1 MVDDDVMRRNAALIN
16 TSEERGARALLLNKF
31 PVGGIRDNV
40 LTMTTA
46 RVIINLSVWFAVV
59 ALAHSLPFNKR
70 ARQSRAA
77 TLTVDVAN
85 VESDVSFLNRAFLL
99 PKTSDSGFVRCAG
112 GVHRLGDD
120 LVTVA
125 ASVFPS
131 TDEVHPEKMVLSKDE
146 RSLIILWTNGSCR
159 SYDST
164 TLAPLRQLWEGF
176 GHYPVTVRRHGA
188 PLQVVYS
195 DGGDESLYIVS
206 GSEYIDVAQI
216 STKDGSTLKRESK
229 TINKNDFWRE
239 VKYGFAHDN
248 YSYVVSSDCNAHYQV
263 RISRFC
269 NSPNADAFNSWYE
282 LQLTCGER
290 TSATA
295 YSHYLLNATLLK
307 TPPMSK
313 ASPQLVISVGVD
325 QRPETRFCS
334 YSLDDINQMMD
345 DTFASCKASGGRYSV
360 VWDEYQSGV
369 CRHTDVSDGEHCG
382 WRATT
387 LA

>member
-1 MVDDDVMRRNAALIN
+1 MLD
-16 TSEERGARALLLNKF
+16 KF
-31 PVGGIRDNV
+31 AVSGTRDNA

-46 RVIINLSVWFAVV
+46 RVIIHLAVWCAVV

-77 TLTVDVAN
+77 TSTVDVAN

-99 PKTSDSGFVRCAG
+99 PKTSDSGFVRCSG

-120 LVTVA
+120 LVTVT

-131 TDEVHPEKMVLSKDE
+131 ADEVHPEKMVLSKDE
-146 RSLIILWTNGSCR
+146 RSLIILWTNGSCL
-159 SYDST
+159 SYDSA
-164 TLAPLRQLWEGF
+164 TLAPLRELWKEF
-176 GHYPVTVRRHGA
+176 GHYPVPVRRHGA
-188 PLQVVYS
+188 PLQVVYG
-195 DGGDESLYIVS
+195 DEGDESLYIVS
-206 GSEYIDVAQI
+206 SSEYIDVAQI
-216 STKDGSTLKRESK
+216 STDDGSTLKRESK
-229 TINKNDFWRE
+229 AISKNDFWRE
-239 VKYGFAHDN
+239 VKYGFSHDN
-248 YSYVVSSDCNAHYQV
+248 YSYVVSSDCNAHYEV

-290 TSATA
+290 TSTTA

-307 TPPMSK
+307 SPPTSK

-334 YSLDDINQMMD
+334 YSLDDINRMMD
-345 DTFASCKASGGRYSV
+345 DTFASCKASGGRYGV
-360 VWDEYQSGV
+360 VWEHNLQSGV
-369 CRHTDVSDGEHCG
+369 CRHTNVSDGEHCAG
-382 WRATT
+382 DNTHMIIFNKV
-387 LA
+387 